1 VTEHGAVPARS
12 ARKAARRYAADR
24 ALCQAELWPFS
35 LHPRQLAA
43 FVARSA
49 RTERVVPS
57 PALRARRDEI
67 ECRRAGGA
75 W

>member
-1 VTEHGAVPARS
+1 MNTLASRS
-12 ARKAARRYAADR
+12 SRKAARKYAADR

-43 FVARSA
+43 FIARSA

-57 PALRARRDEI
+57 PELRARREAFLSG
-67 ECRRAGGA
+67 RMSGRF
-75 W
+75 